1 MRAHIAKRVSV
12 CTFVPV
18 KQVKYCGTSAAS
30 KLRSKAQVRGAS
42 SDAAGGAAARAGLV
56 REV

>member
-1 MRAHIAKRVSV
+1 VRAHIAKRVSI
-12 CTFVPV
+12 CTVVPV
-18 KQVKYCGTSAAS
+18 KQVNYFGTSKAS

-42 SDAAGGAAARAGLV
+42 SDAPGGAAARAGLV